1 MTWYNWLIAI
11 IPFSLVLYMA
21 FHTRKYIRGIPDFLA
36 GGRLCGRYLLSVGGM
51 EASLSVMWL
60 IAYIEIHYRTG
71 FSTGFWANISI
82 FWSISTS
89 KDARPTPK
97 KIFDKLLRELE
108 CHLDFILCF
117 CTDACSGTAPETC
130 SYIS

>member
-1 MTWYNWLIAI
+1 MPVADVLMNAGILKNGLVHAGPARCLLPI
-11 IPFSLVLYMA
+11 IEAASDFS
-21 FHTRKYIRGIPDFLA
+21 PE
-36 GGRLCGRYLLSVGGM
+36 SQ
-51 EASLSVMWL
+51 
-60 IAYIEIHYRTG
+60 
-71 FSTGFWANISI
+71 FWANISI

-97 KIFDKLLRELE
+97 KIFDELLRELE